1 VESFIK
7 SGAFDSMKGTRKQ
20 LMMIYVQVLDDVTQN
35 KKRNLTGQLSLFDL
49 GDEAVKTDYE
59 DSLPDVG
66 DYSIE
71 QRLALEKE
79 VMGIYVSGHP
89 LEAYADLLQKNITAT
104 TMDFVVDEET
114 NSVNVKDGATAVVG
128 GIITSKT
135 VKTTRT
141 NSMMAFINLE
151 DMVGAV
157 EIIVFPR
164 DYEKYK
170 LLLNEDNKVL
180 IRGKITVEEDKPA
193 KLICQEIIPFESI
206 RKEIWIKYPNKNKF
220 VEDEQRLYSIL
231 SDYDGEDSVNIYLD
245 SEKAIKHLPKSKS
258 IKAEVELIEKLK
270 QIYTEA
276 NIKVVEKSI
285 EKDRKMD

>member
-1 VESFIK
+1 
-7 SGAFDSMKGTRKQ
+7 
-20 LMMIYVQVLDDVTQN
+20 MMIYVQVLDDVAQS

-49 GDEAVKTDYE
+49 AGDTEKTDYE

-71 QRLALEKE
+71 QRLAFEKE

-89 LEAYADLLQKNITAT
+89 LEAYAELLRKNITAT
-104 TMDFVVDEET
+104 TMDFTIDEET
-114 NSVNVKDGATAVVG
+114 NTVKVNDGEIATVG
-128 GIITSKT
+128 GIIVSKT
-135 VKTTRT
+135 VKTTKT
-141 NSMMAFINLE
+141 NSMMAFITLE
-151 DMVGAV
+151 DMVGTV
-157 EIIVFPR
+157 EIIVFPK
-164 DYEKYK
+164 DYEKYRA
-170 LLLNEDNKVL
+170 LLVEDNKVL
-180 IRGKITVEEDKPA
+180 IKGKISVEEDKPA
-193 KLICQEIIPFESI
+193 KLICQQIVPFDSI
-206 RKEIWIKYPNKNKF
+206 RKEIWIKYPNKEKF
-220 VEDEQRLYSIL
+220 VEDEQRLYDIL
-231 SDYDGEDSVNIYLD
+231 SEYDGEDSVSIYLD